1 MVKVKK
7 RCIYFLVFGSVA
19 IVLVLFMANTFY
31 YGAESDEEQLPDVVY
46 RLQEG
51 ITCESRPAN
60 WDSTHHIVHALSK
73 SLQSYS
79 TGSTF
84 LETAISS
91 PPPVFLEANHS
102 SHNIHTFLSAYQV
115 RWNDDSNAE
124 RSKMYDTSLSTPI
137 PRIVH
142 YVFISTKTFTFS
154 LEAYLSIR
162 ATMLRIKPDAIY
174 LHCYKEPSHSPY
186 YILSKP
192 MISKVVIHEPL
203 TSIFGRKVNVVEHIS
218 DIIRMKVLLKY
229 GGIYLDG
236 DIIPL
241 KSFDMFLYN
250 SKPMTMGLEKKP
262 TSKKDNR
269 LPNALMIGQR
279 KNSFLTR
286 WFESYKTFND
296 KHWAEHSVI
305 VPAKLACKN
314 PDEINIEKIY
324 SFFYPCY
331 GKDST
336 KTFFRKTSMKNKLK
350 NNYAVHLWHHRNK
363 HYLNGLTPSIIFD
376 CDVGLNEILR
386 PLLPHPFVSFVIEID
401 AKKVSTKKHSRE
413 ILQSIMSITQQSFPL
428 WEILIDTGKSDNRK
442 LLTKLRYRNP
452 EDSKFTQPY
461 YSCNLT
467 SLISGTGFETLITR
481 SKLTE
486 LTNTLGEKI
495 QDSSFS
501 RLRCGS
507 VKFEQIVSFPQPESV
522 RFEDENGME
531 SITRPLLTMKEEFI
545 DTYEVIRPRGVWLV
559 SLVAGEVLPSNFLDN
574 AFEELLKTRN
584 SVKKMELLYNGD
596 NGRNYTKDISFVFE
610 Q

>member
-1 MVKVKK
+1 MVNVKQ
-7 RCIYFLVFGSVA
+7 RYIYLLVSGSVA
-19 IVLVLFMANTFY
+19 IVLFLVYTFY
-31 YGAESDEEQLPDVVY
+31 SAETDEKQLPDVVY
-46 RLQEG
+46 RLQDG

-154 LEAYLSIR
+154 LQAYLSIR

-174 LHCYKEPSHSPY
+174 LHCYEEPNHSPY

-218 DIIRMKVLLKY
+218 DIIRLKVLLKY
-229 GGIYLDG
+229 GGIYMDG
-236 DIIPL
+236 DVIPL

-250 SKPMTMGLEKKP
+250 SKPMTMGLEDKQKEIK
-262 TSKKDNR
+262 T
-269 LPNALMIGQR
+269 PNTLMIGQR

-305 VPAKLACKN
+305 MPAKLACKN
-314 PDEINIEKIY
+314 PDEINVESIY
-324 SFFYPCY
+324 SFFYPY
-331 GKDST
+331 FGKESIE
-336 KTFFRKTSMKNKLK
+336 TFFRKTSMKNALK
-350 NNYAVHLWHHRNK
+350 NNYAVHLWYHRNK

-401 AKKVSTKKHSRE
+401 AKKVSTKKHSLE
-413 ILQSIMSITQQSFPL
+413 ILQSIMSIAQQSFPL

-442 LLTKLRYRNP
+442 LLTKLLYRNP

-559 SLVAGEVLPSNFLDN
+559 SLVAGEVLPSDFLDN
-574 AFEELLKTRN
+574 AFEELLKTQN
-584 SVKKMELLYNGD
+584 SVKKMELLYNWD
-596 NGRNYTKDISFVFE
+596 NGRNYTKDISFVFG